1 MGRNKQVVCQKCCRV
16 MRSDHLNKHMKVHEK
31 YNENSLDSKS
41 IYSSRTS
48 LDNES
53 EFGSSATDWEA
64 PVQKETPL
72 EREAIIKTIRIDAAD
87 YKNKLK
93 LGKII
98 YEEIEEHEIPEESL
112 RREYKEAK
120 ELYIKHKKNI
130 DLDNVILRPWQ
141 KALLEYIKPSTREVI
156 WVMGKH
162 GNEGKS
168 WFQEYMESKFGWG
181 KVICGMDIKMKKGSI
196 CHVLS
201 KRSLMT
207 IDTFLFDVGK
217 ANTDD
222 GVNYELLEKIKNGRT
237 VASKFDS
244 KELKFKTPNTVVV
257 FSNEKPDVSEL
268 SKDRWKIFRI
278 RDDDLIDVTNIY
290 LGKM

>member
-1 MGRNKQVVCQKCCRV
+1 MGRQKQVVCKKCCRV
-16 MRSDHLNKHMKVHEK
+16 MRSDVLNRHMKLHKKLCED
-31 YNENSLDSKS
+31 SLDSKR
-41 IYSSRTS
+41 IYSSRAS
-48 LDNES
+48 LHKDDES
-53 EFGSSATDWEA
+53 EFSSSETDWEA
-64 PVQKETPL
+64 PVQREPSL
-72 EREAIIKTIRIDAAD
+72 QREAIIKTLKLDD
-87 YKNKLK
+87 VEYKNKLK

-98 YEEIEEHEIPEESL
+98 YEEIEEHEISEESL

-141 KALLEYIKPSTREVI
+141 KALLNHIKPSTREVI
-156 WVMGKH
+156 WVIGKH

-168 WFQEYMESKFGWG
+168 WFQEYMESKFGWE

-290 LGKM
+290 L

>member
-1 MGRNKQVVCQKCCRV
+1 MGRHKQVVCQKCCRV
-16 MRSDHLNKHMKVHEK
+16 MRSDVLNRHMKLHEK
-31 YNENSLDSKS
+31 LRENSLNS
-41 IYSSRTS
+41 IYSSRES
-48 LDNES
+48 LGKDEES
-53 EFGSSATDWEA
+53 EFSSSETDWEA
-64 PVQKETPL
+64 PVQKEIPL
-72 EREAIIKTIRIDAAD
+72 EREGILKTLKLDDAE

-93 LGKII
+93 LGKIV
-98 YEEIEEHEIPEESL
+98 YEEIEEHEISEESL

-156 WVMGKH
+156 WVIGKH

-207 IDTFLFDVGK
+207 TDTFLFDVGK
-217 ANTDD
+217 AYTDD
-222 GVNYELLEKIKNGRT
+222 EVNYELLEKIKNGRT
-237 VASKFDS
+237 VAAKFDS

-257 FSNEKPDVSEL
+257 FSNEKPDVTEL

-290 LGKM
+290 VEK

>member
-1 MGRNKQVVCQKCCRV
+1 
-16 MRSDHLNKHMKVHEK
+16 MRSDHLNRHMKVHKKLCED
-31 YNENSLDSKS
+31 SLNS
-41 IYSSRTS
+41 IYSSRAS

-53 EFGSSATDWEA
+53 EFSSSEPDGEA
-64 PVQKETPL
+64 PVQKEIPL
-72 EREAIIKTIRIDAAD
+72 EREGIIKRIKLDAAE

-141 KALLEYIKPSTREVI
+141 KALLEYIKPSTREII
-156 WVMGKH
+156 WVIGKH

-237 VASKFDS
+237 VAAKFDS

-278 RDDDLIDVTNIY
+278 RDDDLIDVTDIY
-290 LGKM
+290 VKKGNKCDI

>member
-48 LDNES
+48 SDNES

-98 YEEIEEHEIPEESL
+98 YEEIEEHEISEESL

-141 KALLEYIKPSTREVI
+141 KALLEYIKPSTREII
-156 WVMGKH
+156 WVIGKH

-168 WFQEYMESKFGWG
+168 WFQEYMESKFGWE
-181 KVICGMDIKMKKGSI
+181 KVICGMDIKMKKRSI

-237 VASKFDS
+237 VAAKFDS

-257 FSNEKPDVSEL
+257 FSNEKPDVTEL

-278 RDDDLIDVTNIY
+278 RDDDLIDVTDIY
-290 LGKM
+290 I

>member
-1 MGRNKQVVCQKCCRV
+1 
-16 MRSDHLNKHMKVHEK
+16 MRSDHLNRHMKVHKKLCED
-31 YNENSLDSKS
+31 SLNS
-41 IYSSRTS
+41 IYSSRAS

-53 EFGSSATDWEA
+53 EFSSSETDWEA

-98 YEEIEEHEIPEESL
+98 YEEIEEHKISEESL

-168 WFQEYMESKFGWG
+168 LFQEYMESKFGWG

-237 VASKFDS
+237 VAAKFDS

-290 LGKM
+290 L

>member
-1 MGRNKQVVCQKCCRV
+1 
-16 MRSDHLNKHMKVHEK
+16 MRSDNLNRHMKLHEK
-31 YNENSLDSKS
+31 LCEDSLNS
-41 IYSSRTS
+41 IYSSRES
-48 LDNES
+48 LGKDAES
-53 EFGSSATDWEA
+53 EFSSSETDWEA
-64 PVQKETPL
+64 PVQKEIPL
-72 EREAIIKTIRIDAAD
+72 EREGIIKRIKLDAAE
-87 YKNKLK
+87 YKDKLK

-130 DLDNVILRPWQ
+130 DLDNVILRLWQ

-156 WVMGKH
+156 WVIGKQ

-201 KRSLMT
+201 KRCLMT

-222 GVNYELLEKIKNGRT
+222 RVNYELLEKIKNGRT
-237 VASKFDS
+237 VAGKFDS

-257 FSNEKPDVSEL
+257 FSNEKPDVREL

-278 RDDDLIDVTNIY
+278 RDDDLIDVTDIYVEKYQNI
-290 LGKM
+290 

>member
-1 MGRNKQVVCQKCCRV
+1 MGRNKEVVCKKCCRV
-16 MRSDHLNKHMKVHEK
+16 MRNDHLNRHMKLHK
-31 YNENSLDSKS
+31 KLRENSLDS
-41 IYSSRTS
+41 IYSSSPS
-48 LDNES
+48 LHEDDES
-53 EFGSSATDWEA
+53 EFSSSATDWEA
-64 PVQKETPL
+64 PVQKEAPL
-72 EREAIIKTIRIDAAD
+72 EREGIIKTIKLDAAE

-93 LGKII
+93 LGKIV

-141 KALLEYIKPSTREVI
+141 KALLEYIKPSTREII
-156 WVMGKH
+156 WVIGKH

-168 WFQEYMESKFGWG
+168 WFQEYMESKFGWE

-290 LGKM
+290 L

>member
-16 MRSDHLNKHMKVHEK
+16 MRSDYLNKHMKVHEK
-31 YNENSLDSKS
+31 NNENSLYSNS
-41 IYSSRTS
+41 IYSSTAS
-48 LDNES
+48 LHRDDES
-53 EFGSSATDWEA
+53 EFSSSATDWEA

-72 EREAIIKTIRIDAAD
+72 EREAIIKTLKIDDAE

-98 YEEIEEHEIPEESL
+98 YEEIEEHKISEESL

-156 WVMGKH
+156 WVIGKH

-168 WFQEYMESKFGWG
+168 WF
-181 KVICGMDIKMKKGSI
+181 
-196 CHVLS
+196 
-201 KRSLMT
+201 
-207 IDTFLFDVGK
+207 
-217 ANTDD
+217 
-222 GVNYELLEKIKNGRT
+222 
-237 VASKFDS
+237 
-244 KELKFKTPNTVVV
+244 
-257 FSNEKPDVSEL
+257 
-268 SKDRWKIFRI
+268 
-278 RDDDLIDVTNIY
+278 
-290 LGKM
+290 

>member
-1 MGRNKQVVCQKCCRV
+1 MARNKQVVCKKCCRV
-16 MRSDHLNKHMKVHEK
+16 MRSDHINRHMKLHEK
-31 YNENSLDSKS
+31 LREDSLDS

-53 EFGSSATDWEA
+53 EFSSSATDWEV

-72 EREAIIKTIRIDAAD
+72 EREAIIKTLKIDDAE

-98 YEEIEEHEIPEESL
+98 YEEIEQHEISEESL

-141 KALLEYIKPSTREVI
+141 KALLEYIKPSTREII
-156 WVMGKH
+156 WVIGKH

-168 WFQEYMESKFGWG
+168 WFQEYMESKYGWG

-207 IDTFLFDVGK
+207 TDTFLFDVGK
-217 ANTDD
+217 ANTDH
-222 GVNYELLEKIKNGRT
+222 GVNYELLEKIKNGRI
-237 VASKFDS
+237 VAAKFDS

-268 SKDRWKIFRI
+268 SKDRWKIFQI
-278 RDDDLIDVTNIY
+278 RDNDLIDVTDIY
-290 LGKM
+290 VKK

>member
-1 MGRNKQVVCQKCCRV
+1 MGRNKQVVCKKCCRL
-16 MRSDHLNKHMKVHEK
+16 MRSDVLNRHLKLHQKLCED
-31 YNENSLDSKS
+31 SLDSKS
-41 IYSSRTS
+41 IYSSRAS
-48 LDNES
+48 LNKDDES
-53 EFGSSATDWEA
+53 EFSSSATDWEA
-64 PVQKETPL
+64 PVQREPSL
-72 EREAIIKTIRIDAAD
+72 EREAILKTLKLDD
-87 YKNKLK
+87 VEYKNKLK
-93 LGKII
+93 LGKIV

-156 WVMGKH
+156 LVIGKQ

-207 IDTFLFDVGK
+207 TDTFLFDVGK
-217 ANTDD
+217 ANSDD
-222 GVNYELLEKIKNGRT
+222 EVNYELLEKIKNGRT
-237 VASKFDS
+237 VAAKFDS

-257 FSNEKPDVSEL
+257 FSNEKPNVSTL

-278 RDDDLIDVTNIY
+278 RDDDLIDVTDIY
-290 LGKM
+290 V

>member
-1 MGRNKQVVCQKCCRV
+1 
-16 MRSDHLNKHMKVHEK
+16 MRSDNLNKHIKVHEK
-31 YNENSLDSKS
+31 YNENSLYSKS
-41 IYSSRTS
+41 IYSSRAS
-48 LDNES
+48 LHKDDES
-53 EFGSSATDWEA
+53 EFSSSATDWEA
-64 PVQKETPL
+64 PEQREPFL
-72 EREAIIKTIRIDAAD
+72 EREAIIKTIKLDAAE
-87 YKNKLK
+87 YKNKLN

-156 WVMGKH
+156 WVIGKH

-207 IDTFLFDVGK
+207 TDTFLFDVGK
-217 ANTDD
+217 AYTDD
-222 GVNYELLEKIKNGRT
+222 EVNYELLEKIKNGRT
-237 VASKFDS
+237 VAAKFDS

-257 FSNEKPDVSEL
+257 FSNEKPDVTEL

-278 RDDDLIDVTNIY
+278 RDDDLIDVTDIY
-290 LGKM
+290 VEK

>member
-1 MGRNKQVVCQKCCRV
+1 
-16 MRSDHLNKHMKVHEK
+16 MRSDHLNRHMKVHKKLCED
-31 YNENSLDSKS
+31 SLNS

-53 EFGSSATDWEA
+53 KFSSSEPDWEA

-72 EREAIIKTIRIDAAD
+72 EIEAIIKTIKLDAAE
-87 YKNKLK
+87 YRNKLK

-98 YEEIEEHEIPEESL
+98 YEKIEEHDIPEESL

-120 ELYIKHKKNI
+120 DLYIKHKKNI

-156 WVMGKH
+156 WVIGKH

-168 WFQEYMESKFGWG
+168 WFQEYMESKFGWE

-207 IDTFLFDVGK
+207 IDVFLFDVGK

-222 GVNYELLEKIKNGRT
+222 GVNYELLENIKNGRT
-237 VASKFDS
+237 VAAKFDS

-257 FSNEKPDVSEL
+257 FSNEKPDVKEL

-278 RDDDLIDVTNIY
+278 RDDDLIDVTDIY

>member
-141 KALLEYIKPSTREVI
+141 KALLEYIKPSTREII
-156 WVMGKH
+156 WVIGKH

-168 WFQEYMESKFGWG
+168 WFQEYMESKFGWE

-237 VASKFDS
+237 VAAKFDS

-257 FSNEKPDVSEL
+257 FSNEKPDVKEL

-278 RDDDLIDVTNIY
+278 RDDDLIDVTDMY
-290 LGKM
+290 V

>member
-1 MGRNKQVVCQKCCRV
+1 MGRNKEVVCKKCCRV
-16 MRSDHLNKHMKVHEK
+16 MRNDHLNRHMKLHK
-31 YNENSLDSKS
+31 KLRENSLDS
-41 IYSSRTS
+41 IYSSSPS
-48 LDNES
+48 LHEDDES
-53 EFGSSATDWEA
+53 EFSSSATDWEA
-64 PVQKETPL
+64 PVQKEAPL
-72 EREAIIKTIRIDAAD
+72 EREGIIKTIKLDAAE

-93 LGKII
+93 LGKIV

-141 KALLEYIKPSTREVI
+141 KALLNHIKPSTREVI
-156 WVMGKH
+156 WVIGKQ

-207 IDTFLFDVGK
+207 TDTFLFDVGK
-217 ANTDD
+217 ANTDHE
-222 GVNYELLEKIKNGRT
+222 VNYELLEKIQTGRP
-237 VASKFDS
+237 VAAKFDS
-244 KELKFKTPNTVVV
+244 KEVKFKTPNTVVV

-268 SKDRWKIFRI
+268 SKDRWKIF
-278 RDDDLIDVTNIY
+278 
-290 LGKM
+290 

>member
-1 MGRNKQVVCQKCCRV
+1 M
-16 MRSDHLNKHMKVHEK
+16 
-31 YNENSLDSKS
+31 YSKS
-41 IYSSRTS
+41 IYSSRAS
-48 LDNES
+48 LHKDDES

-64 PVQKETPL
+64 PEQKEIPL
-72 EREAIIKTIRIDAAD
+72 EREGIIKRIKLDAAE

-141 KALLEYIKPSTREVI
+141 KALLEYIKPSTREII
-156 WVMGKH
+156 WVIGKH

-207 IDTFLFDVGK
+207 TDKFLFDVGK

-222 GVNYELLEKIKNGRT
+222 EVNYELLEKIKNGRT
-237 VASKFDS
+237 VAAKFDS

-278 RDDDLIDVTNIY
+278 RDDDLIDVMDIY
-290 LGKM
+290 VLNLPRSKKLQGVSKKLPNRI